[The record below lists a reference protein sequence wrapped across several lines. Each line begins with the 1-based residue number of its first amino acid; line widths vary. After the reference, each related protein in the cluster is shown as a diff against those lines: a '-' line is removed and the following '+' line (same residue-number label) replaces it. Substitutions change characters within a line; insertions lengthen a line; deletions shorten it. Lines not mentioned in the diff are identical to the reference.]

1 MFISVWNLVINKQI
15 PVQILYNQDAI
26 FQIIEKTPKDKPH
39 ATVEKN
45 DDTKKD
51 LKTAQRSS
59 VKDLAS
65 RIKDRIP
72 VGGSQKKKGEVF

>member
-1 MFISVWNLVINKQI
+1 VFISVWNLVINKQI
-15 PVQILYNQDAI
+15 PVQILYNQDDI

-51 LKTAQRSS
+51 L
-59 VKDLAS
+59 S
-65 RIKDRIP
+65 RIKDGIP